1 MTTMNLLRSAALAA
15 ALSTTLI
22 SARAHSNPS
31 DPSLLSALPIA
42 VSVAAPVLILSAGAS
57 LMVIAVQATS
67 SGTLWVLER
76 ASDGARA
83 SVTLSSQAA
92 GALSVAAGTA
102 VLVTAMSTG
111 WLLSAAG
118 HVLVFI
124 PNQLGAALLHNERL
138 TR

>member
-1 MTTMNLLRSAALAA
+1 MMTMPLLRRATLAA
-15 ALSTTLI
+15 VLSTALI

-31 DPSLLSALPIA
+31 DASVLSALPIA
-42 VSVAAPVLILSAGAS
+42 VSVAAPVLILSAGAT
-57 LMVIAVQATS
+57 LMVVAVQATS
-67 SGTLWVLER
+67 TGTLWVLER
-76 ASDGARA
+76 VSDGARA

-111 WLLSAAG
+111 WLLSADG
-118 HVLVFI
+118 QVLLFI